1 MEESKYPFV
10 NFCNCL
16 DKVSEA
22 EHAHDL
28 KAMQYYLKKA
38 ETYPIVVC
46 FQKWMMEYT
55 QNMYKLLHDDGA
67 DKHKVTQKLL
77 ELRKEAIYKPKTFED
92 FDNSIYR
99 FVKEYYA
106 RLLLYVLQE
115 NCEKI
120 NFLPE
125 YEELCLELME
135 IMETERWQLLKN
147 QDYYS
152 FIHTLVAGYYENLG
166 RPSVA
171 QKYYKKVWYKYKT
184 ETNISIFCFRALCK
198 YLKNMVILG
207 NIQNIFEVESFMLE
221 KIKNDQIENSNDEE
235 LDMLIHT
242 FLYELIHSFEYTEH
256 PEVVLDSLE
265 SLFKENVFEKNS
277 WNEKTLD
284 IYLLYLIKL
293 NERNQTCSLKR
304 QLEIKSYLKKYKK
317 EYGLYSRPDWQI
329 ISYYSVWYNLLKMKK
344 NKKAFVY
351 IEKIMETLLEGKFDE
366 ADRISFLAGISFV
379 IDEYKGAGQKE
390 KALKCAEYFMIK
402 NVGFYAA
409 AEFFLDNE
417 NMEKYLE
424 ICDFHFQYTY
434 QAVADIA
441 SKKQK
446 FEFSIN
452 CKKILSS
459 AIRLRNKL
467 DVTNEEKIQFRKKNP
482 NELQYFELEM
492 LEKSIPE
499 NTAVID
505 FLYLEPEI
513 YKTKRRIINNPARI
527 YDLEIFVM
535 AKKQEKCI
543 TGYKSI
549 PEANTVNEKII
560 TLMNKMKSGNGKMQ
574 KLSEEIYKELIL
586 DFNYILE
593 GIEYLWICPDGILC
607 NFSFDTLFLLV
618 CHSPSYSFTY
628 WQSLRDIFE
637 VWKENKD
644 IVSSCMVGNP
654 KFELKENKNHIV
666 TDEAKQ
672 RVITQLTPLPYSGY
686 EAIKLA
692 GVMHGDYFINERA
705 TKFVLK
711 HGYKYIHIATHGFT
725 YTSGKSPWYD
735 SMLAFSGVQN
745 YLAEGTDIEGYGNG
759 LLSAEEISK
768 MNFSG
773 TEVVV
778 LSACGSGNSIFS
790 EHRQETGLHVA
801 FGVAGVKYIISAL
814 WEVDDF
820 ATSVLMNYFYDNIKK
835 GISVPMAL
843 YNAKLQLKKTTTG
856 ELTEIIKCDKEKMPE
871 SCMDMLLE
879 FEQLPDNYCYY
890 SSIKYWGSFICN
902 RTAS

>member
-22 EHAHDL
+22 EHTHDL

-46 FQKWMMEYT
+46 FQKWMLEYA
-55 QNMYKLLHDDGA
+55 QNMYKLLHDDSA
-67 DKHKVTQKLL
+67 DKDKVTQKLL
-77 ELRKEAIYKPKTFED
+77 KLRKEAIYKPKTFED

-99 FVKEYYA
+99 FVKEFYA

-115 NCEKI
+115 NCERI

-135 IMETERWQLLKN
+135 IMEKEKWELLKN

-152 FIHTLVAGYYENLG
+152 FIHMLVAGYYEHLG
-166 RPSVA
+166 RPSIA
-171 QKYYKKVWYKYKT
+171 QKYYQKVWYKYKT

-198 YLKNMVILG
+198 YLKNIVILG
-207 NIQNIFEVESFMLE
+207 NIKNIFEVESFLLE
-221 KIKNDQIENSNDEE
+221 RISSDQIENSNDKEVNT
-235 LDMLIHT
+235 LIHT
-242 FLYELIHSFEYTEH
+242 FLYELIHSFEYTDH
-256 PEVVLDSLE
+256 PEIVLDSLE
-265 SLFKENVFEKNS
+265 SLFKEKVFEKSS

-293 NERNQTCSLKR
+293 NEKNQTCSLKR

-317 EYGLYSRPDWQI
+317 EYGSYSKPDWKI
-329 ISYYSVWYNLLKMKK
+329 ISYYSAWYNLLKMKK

-351 IEKIMETLLEGKFDE
+351 IEKIMEILLEGKFDE
-366 ADRISFLAGISFV
+366 ADRIPFLAGISFV
-379 IDEYKGAGQKE
+379 IDEYKGIGQE
-390 KALKCAEYFMIK
+390 DKAFKCAKYFMIK
-402 NVGFYAA
+402 NVEFYAA

-441 SKKQK
+441 SKNQK
-446 FEFSIN
+446 FEFSLN

-482 NELQYFELEM
+482 NELQYFKLEM

-513 YKTKRRIINNPARI
+513 YKTKRRIINNPDRV

-535 AKKQEKCI
+535 AKKQGKCI

-549 PEANTVNEKII
+549 PEVNAFNEKII
-560 TLMNKMKSGNGKMQ
+560 TLMDKMKSGNDKMQ

-586 DFNYILE
+586 DFKYILDE
-593 GIEYLWICPDGILC
+593 IEHLWICPDGILC

-618 CHSPSYSFTY
+618 CHSASYSFTY

-654 KFELKENKNHIV
+654 KFELKDRKNHIV
-666 TDEAKQ
+666 TGEAKQ
-672 RVITQLTPLPYSGY
+672 RAITQLTPLPYSGY

-692 GVMHGDYFINERA
+692 GVMHGDYFINEKA

-711 HGYKYIHIATHGFT
+711 PGYKYIHIATHGFT
-725 YTSGKSPWYD
+725 YTSEKSSWYD
-735 SMLAFSGVQN
+735 SMLAFSGAQN
-745 YLAEGTDIEGYGNG
+745 YLAEGTNIEGYGNG

-768 MNFSG
+768 INFSG

-778 LSACGSGNSIFS
+778 LSACSSGNSIFS

-843 YNAKLQLKKTTTG
+843 YNAKLQLKNTTTG
-856 ELTEIIKCDKEKMPE
+856 ELAGLVKCDKEKMPE
-871 SCMDMLLE
+871 SYMNMLSE